1 MNPQEMV
8 GKKFGAVKVLK
19 YMGKLQPQIYMLKCK
34 CDCGEEYF
42 YKYYTYHGI
51 NPKCSQCRLKERMK
65 IEYKGKKMFLK
76 DIAKELNI
84 NISTLKNRIYKCNW
98 NQDRWREPIK
108 RRNK

>member
-19 YMGKLQPQIYMLKCK
+19 YIGKLQPQIYMFKCK

-42 YKYYTYHGI
+42 YKYYTYHCI
-51 NPKCSQCRLKERMK
+51 SQKCKKCRLKDRIK
-65 IEYKGKKMFLK
+65 HEYKGKEMFLK

-84 NISTLKNRIYKCNW
+84 SLNTLKYRIYTLHW
-98 NQDRWREPIK
+98 SEDRWGEPVK
-108 RRNK
+108 